1 MREPE
6 PETIARA
13 KAGALAAFEE
23 LVRAAQADVWRFAY
37 HLTRDR
43 AAADDVTQETFLRA
57 YRAIGSYGGQSR
69 FGSWLLRIAH
79 NCAVDHHRR
88 NRREVPV
95 ETAPVVQEDQ
105 AATGVGRAEL
115 RAQIHGALRALR
127 LELREPFVLIEAL
140 GYTYRETAL
149 ILGVPVGTVKSRVH
163 RARALLIDALGL
175 QDAAG
180 ERDPSLA
187 SRGSPA

>member
-1 MREPE
+1 VREPE

-57 YRAIGSYGGQSR
+57 YRGIGSYGGQSR

-88 NRREVPV
+88 NRREMPV

-105 AATGVGRAEL
+105 AAAGVGRAEL
-115 RAQIHGALRALR
+115 RAQIHGALRALP

-163 RARALLIDALGL
+163 RARALLAHALGL
-175 QDAAG
+175 QEATG
-180 ERDPSLA
+180 RDRTLA